1 MGLAGLVAACAPP
14 EPAQGTGDDFVVV
27 TTFTVMADMAQE
39 VAGDRAR
46 VESLTRAGVEIH
58 GYQPTASDVIRGS
71 DADLVLHHGLGLEA
85 WFAEF
90 VDRIDAPHVTITQQI
105 QPLPIAGQVGAPNPH
120 AWMSPRLAET
130 YVRGIETALA
140 DADPDGADTYRAN
153 ADAYIAQIRE
163 VGDDLEAALATIPE
177 ERRVLVT
184 CEGAFSYLAADAGL
198 EEYYLWPVNA
208 ESQATAQSVRAAI
221 DVVRERDVPTV
232 FCESTVNTD
241 SMESVAAESGASY
254 GGELYVDSLSGPE
267 GPVPTYLD
275 LLRVNSQTLTDG
287 LAGDTR

>member
-1 MGLAGLVAACAPP
+1 MAVCLGAVACAAP
-14 EPAQGTGDDFVVV
+14 ESEASDDEFVVV

-71 DADLVLHHGLGLEA
+71 EADLVLHHGLGLEA

-90 VDRIDAPHVTITQQI
+90 VERIDAPSVTITDQI
-105 QPLPIAGQVGAPNPH
+105 EPLPIAGEVGAPNPH

-130 YVRGIETALA
+130 YVRSIESALA
-140 DADPDGADTYRAN
+140 DADPEGADTYRAN
-153 ADAYIAQIRE
+153 AEAYIAQIRE
-163 VGDDLEAALATIPE
+163 VGDDLEAALETIPT

-241 SMESVAAESGASY
+241 SMESVAAESGAHY
-254 GGELYVDSLSGPE
+254 GGELYVDSLSAPE

-275 LLRVNSQTLTDG
+275 LLRVNSRTLTDG
-287 LAGDTR
+287 LAGDRP